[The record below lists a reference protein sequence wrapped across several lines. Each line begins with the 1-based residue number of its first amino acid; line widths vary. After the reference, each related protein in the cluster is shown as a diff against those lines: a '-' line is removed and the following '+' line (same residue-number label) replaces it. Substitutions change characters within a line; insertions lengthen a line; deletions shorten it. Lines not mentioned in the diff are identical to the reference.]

1 VTRRAKLKTGVP
13 DPGAVD
19 RFADRWAA
27 AMACGSYVAMSP
39 AEVRELLREL
49 TVRLAEALAADPFVP
64 APGETVGAALVEAHF
79 TDAVSVGQTIEALS
93 ELGSTCPW
101 LPASDAAARATALQA
116 SLATGYARAT
126 WLRTLAEQ
134 EQARRA
140 VLDAIA
146 MAHNALRASEAR
158 FRAVFH
164 SAGVG
169 IATVAG
175 DGSIDEVNPAMA
187 EMTGRSADDLTRS
200 TVDVLL
206 DAEHRNLFDRV
217 LRGEEHHVRFEQRH
231 LRPDGRPAWVDLT
244 ISAVRD
250 QPSQA
255 PYAVVLAGDVTQRH
269 LLAGRLQHEA
279 THDPLTHLPNRALFF
294 AWLTSVFAEP
304 ATDGR
309 VGVCYLDLDGFKAV
323 NDTLGHDAGDELL
336 AAVAVRLRTCVARL
350 GHRIARVGGD
360 EFALLVAPASG
371 PDQLI
376 AIADAILAALRQPV
390 QLAGH
395 RITVSASIGIVERS
409 VRGTTAADL
418 MKSADLTLY
427 WAKTEGK
434 GRWSVYDE
442 ERNAGLLSRYA
453 LSAAMPA
460 ALERGEFVLDYQPLV
475 RLGDASVV
483 GAEALIRWRHPQRGR
498 LMPSQFVT
506 YAEETG
512 LIVPLG
518 LWVLREACQ
527 QACQWQKE
535 GAEAVFV
542 SVNLAARQVNTP
554 GLVDD
559 VRRTLDDTG
568 LTPSL
573 LQLELTETAAMG
585 TTGEPLRALQ
595 RLAELGIRISI
606 DDFGTGHSN
615 IAYLRQLPVHGL
627 KLAGSF
633 VEGLRTE
640 QADPVD
646 EHIVSSLV
654 DMAHALGLSVTAEG
668 IEVQAQADRLR
679 RLGCDLGQGYYYAR
693 PVAADEMF
701 PDVPPR
707 ASTEFVA

>member
-1 VTRRAKLKTGVP
+1 MARRAKTRTGVP
-13 DPGAVD
+13 DPGAVE
-19 RFADRWAA
+19 RFADRWAG

-39 AEVRELLREL
+39 AEVRQLLREL
-49 TVRLAEALAADPFVP
+49 TVRLADALAADPFLP
-64 APGETVGAALVEAHF
+64 TPGEAVGAALVDAHF
-79 TDAVSVGQTIEALS
+79 TDAVSVGQTIEALA
-93 ELGSTCPW
+93 ELGSICPW
-101 LPASDAAARATALQA
+101 LSAPEAAGRATQLQA

-140 VLDAIA
+140 VVDAIA

-175 DGSIDEVNPAMA
+175 NGSIDEVNPAMA
-187 EMTGRSADDLTRS
+187 EMTGRSADELTRS

-250 QPSQA
+250 QPNQA
-255 PYAVVLAGDVTQRH
+255 PYAVVLARDVTQRH

-294 AWLTSVFAEP
+294 SWLTAVFAES

-376 AIADAILAALRQPV
+376 EIADAIHAALRQPV

-395 RITVSASIGIVERS
+395 RLTVSASIGIVERS

-418 MKSADLTLY
+418 MKAADLTLY
-427 WAKTEGK
+427 WAKAEGK

-442 ERNAGLLSRYA
+442 QRNAGLLSRYA

-527 QACQWQKE
+527 QAFRWQKE
-535 GAEAVFV
+535 GADAVFV

-559 VRRTLDDTG
+559 IRRTLDDTG
-568 LTPSL
+568 LIPSL

-654 DMAHALGLSVTAEG
+654 DMAHTLGLSVTAEG
-668 IEVQAQADRLR
+668 IEVRAQADRLR
-679 RLGCDLGQGYYYAR
+679 RLGCDLGQGYFYAR
-693 PVAADEMF
+693 PMAADEVF
-701 PDVPPR
+701 GNVIPP
-707 ASTEFVA
+707 ASSQFVA

>member
-1 VTRRAKLKTGVP
+1 MTAVEVRALLLELTVQLADALVAEP
-13 DPGAVD
+13 
-19 RFADRWAA
+19 FAAE
-27 AMACGSYVAMSP
+27 P
-39 AEVRELLREL
+39 AEV
-49 TVRLAEALAADPFVP
+49 
-64 APGETVGAALVEAHF
+64 VGVALVDAHF
-79 TDAVSVGQTIEALS
+79 TDAVSIGQSVAVLAS
-93 ELGSTCPW
+93 LGETGPW
-101 LPASDAAARATALQA
+101 LADSERSARITELQA
-116 SLATGYARAT
+116 ALASGYARGT
-126 WLRTLAEQ
+126 WKRTLAEQ

-146 MAHNALRASEAR
+146 MAHTALRSSEAR
-158 FRAVFH
+158 FRAVFQ

-169 IATVAG
+169 IAVVAG
-175 DGSIDEVNPAMA
+175 DGRIDEVNPAMT
-187 EMTGRSADDLTRS
+187 EMTGRATDELMQS

-206 DAEHRNLFDRV
+206 DADHRGLVDRV

-231 LRPDGRPAWVDLT
+231 VRPDGRPAWVDLT
-244 ISAVRD
+244 VSAIRD
-250 QPSQA
+250 PAGQPA
-255 PYAVVLAGDVTQRH
+255 NAVVLARDVTQRH
-269 LLAGRLQHEA
+269 LLEGRLHHEA

-294 AWLTSVFAEP
+294 SWLAAVFAES
-304 ATDGR
+304 TVDGR
-309 VGVCYLDLDGFKAV
+309 VGICYLDLDGFKAV

-336 AAVAVRLRTCVARL
+336 SAVAVRLRTCVARL

-360 EFALLVAPASG
+360 EFALLVSPASG

-376 AIADAILAALRQPV
+376 AIAEAIIAALRQPV

-395 RITVSASIGIVERS
+395 RITVSASVGIVERPI
-409 VRGTTAADL
+409 RGTTAAEL
-418 MKSADLTLY
+418 MKASDLTLY
-427 WAKTEGK
+427 WAKQEGK
-434 GRWSVYDE
+434 GRWSLYDE
-442 ERNAGLLSRYA
+442 ERNSALLSRYA

-460 ALERGEFVLDYQPLV
+460 ALERGEFILAYQPLV
-475 RLGDASVV
+475 RLGDAHPV
-483 GAEALIRWRHPQRGR
+483 GAEALIRWRHPQRGL
-498 LMPSQFVT
+498 LMPGTFVS

-518 LWVLREACQ
+518 AWVLREACR
-527 QACQWQKE
+527 QACTWQQNSE
-535 GAEAVFV
+535 TPLFV

-554 GLVDD
+554 GIVED

-568 LTPSL
+568 LDPTL

-679 RLGCDLGQGYYYAR
+679 RLGCDLGQGYFYAR
-693 PVAADEMF
+693 PVPAD
-701 PDVPPR
+701 DVFAP
-707 ASTEFVA
+707 ASIAPMS